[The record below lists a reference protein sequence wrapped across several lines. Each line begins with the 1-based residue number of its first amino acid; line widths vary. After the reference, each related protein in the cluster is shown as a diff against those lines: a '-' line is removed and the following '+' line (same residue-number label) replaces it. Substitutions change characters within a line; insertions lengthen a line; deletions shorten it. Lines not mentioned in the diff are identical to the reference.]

1 MVVRYLGHSCF
12 YISTGKGSTI
22 IVDPYGDKLRYKFPN
37 ITADVVLV
45 THEHA
50 DHNATWRV
58 GGSPWI
64 VKRTSDF
71 AMEHELVVKRTGETL
86 TFYGIP
92 AHHDKLSGRRRGPD
106 TIFHW
111 FCEGVH
117 FCHLGDLGHL
127 LTEQQVQM
135 LGKVDVLFLPVGG
148 HITLEPTE
156 AALVI
161 NQLNPNL
168 VFPMHYLTP
177 HIEGLDLAIEPLDA
191 FLSRMDN
198 VEHAATM
205 AVDVEL
211 PRLPQR
217 TKITVLNYE

>member
-12 YISTGKGSTI
+12 FISSGKGSTI
-22 IVDPYGDKLRYKFPN
+22 ICDPFGTTVRYVFPS
-37 ITADVVLV
+37 ISSDIVL
-45 THEHA
+45 TSHEHR
-50 DHNATWRV
+50 DHNAAWRV
-58 GGSPWI
+58 SGNPWI
-64 VKRTSDF
+64 VKRTSEF
-71 AMEHELVVKRTGETL
+71 PIEHEIVVKRTGETL
-86 TFYGIP
+86 TFMGLP
-92 AHHDKLSGRRRGPD
+92 TFHDRFSGRRRGPN
-106 TIFHW
+106 TVFHW
-111 FCEGVH
+111 FMEGVH

-127 LTEQQVQM
+127 LTEDQAKK

-148 HITLEPTE
+148 HCVLEPTE

-177 HIEGLDLAIEPLDA
+177 HVEGCDLATHPLED

-198 VEHAATM
+198 VDHVATM

-211 PRLPQR
+211 HRLPSR
-217 TKITVLNYE
+217 TRIVVLNYE